1 MTRIPSLGE
10 RNVIVANLLMT
21 RIRAQVQDVFDKQV
35 QQPVGVLF
43 FGKKDDCEYCTDAL
57 QLLTEVTSLSAKL
70 SLEVFDLEENAAEA
84 EKYRVDKA
92 PGIVFVGKD
101 GDQLID
107 YGVRMAGIPSGH
119 EFSTLIHDIILVSTR
134 DSGLEQKTRDELK
147 KLTKPVHLQVFVT
160 PT

>member
-1 MTRIPSLGE
+1 
-10 RNVIVANLLMT
+10 VANLLNDS
-21 RIRAQVQDVFDKQV
+21 IRGQVRDVFEKQV
-35 QQPVGVLF
+35 QQPVAVFF
-43 FGKKDDCEYCTDAL
+43 FGKKDDCDYCADAQ
-57 QLLTEVTSLSAKL
+57 QLLEEVTSLSEKV
-70 SLEVFDLEENAAEA
+70 SLEIYDLEEHAAEA
-84 EKYRVDKA
+84 AKYRVDKV
-92 PGIVFVGKD
+92 PGIVFAGKD

-119 EFSTLIHDIILVSTR
+119 EFSTLIHDIILVSAR